1 MERIDGLS
9 LWQGITERL
18 DMLDEAVRCLRHRGR
33 DYAEAESAYRQAL
46 AVEIIRLREEEGLP
60 VTIIPDLARGNEE
73 IAALKVE
80 RDCAEA
86 LYKSALEAINVNK
99 LRVKILE
106 AQHEREW
113 GRQ

>member
-1 MERIDGLS
+1 MDGVS
-9 LWQGITERL
+9 LWQAITERL
-18 DMLDEAVRCLRHRGR
+18 DMLDDAVRCLRHRAR
-33 DYAEAESAYRQAL
+33 DYAEAEASYRQSL
-46 AVEIIRLREEEGLP
+46 AVEILRLREEEGMP

-86 LYKSALEAINVNK
+86 LYNSALEAINVNK
-99 LRVKILE
+99 LRVRVLE

-113 GRQ
+113 RS